1 MNDKHSNSRLDRR
14 EFLGKVLPAGAFGCL
29 GSSVLLSAGQQTGKP
44 TSQTQKSLQNSQL
57 SYREVFQFGLQGYY
71 IPLMKYFADQF
82 GKENFLNMLKKAY
95 THIYSEAMIK
105 VSKDVPKK
113 DLRTFTEC
121 FGKANLSLTPHIDP
135 ALYDRV
141 SGNSTTYHALERSDR
156 IIELRVT
163 QCLYA
168 DVFRQAEAADIG
180 YIALCYPDSV
190 LAEAFDVKMKLYRT
204 KTLMQGHDCCD
215 HKYVYEV

>member
-1 MNDKHSNSRLDRR
+1 MNYKHSTPRCNRR
-14 EFLGKVLPAGAFGCL
+14 DFLCKVLPAGAFGCL
-29 GSSVLLSAGQQTGKP
+29 GSSALLSTGLR
-44 TSQTQKSLQNSQL
+44 TDSTTIQTQQSLQNAQL
-57 SYREVFQFGLQGYY
+57 NYREVIQFGLQAYY

-82 GKENFLNMLKKAY
+82 GKGNFLDMLKKAY
-95 THIYSEAMIK
+95 AHIYSEAMIK
-105 VSKDVPKK
+105 VCKDIPKK

-135 ALYDRV
+135 ALYDRI
-141 SGNSTTYHALERSDR
+141 SENSTTYHALKRSDR
-156 IIELRVT
+156 VIELRVT

-168 DVFRQAEAADIG
+168 DVFRQAAAADIG
-180 YIALCYPDSV
+180 YIALCYPDEV
-190 LAEAFDVKMKLYRT
+190 LAETFAAKLKLYRT